1 MNNLETE
8 TGTGTRAHE
17 MEGEQK
23 GGLVSSP
30 PPDALRRPYMS
41 CPRFSN
47 SAGALANFR
56 AGGLARGASRVWGS
70 LHRPRAVGTNLH
82 SGPGIRR
89 NPLTAPHHEAPGP
102 PLATTPA
109 GTRPPHVLRRRRREP
124 ASTPHRAIWSTRRYR
139 THLSDGDSARHKGCK
154 QKSH

>member
-1 MNNLETE
+1 
-8 TGTGTRAHE
+8 

-23 GGLVSSP
+23 GGLVSRP

-70 LHRPRAVGTNLH
+70 LHRPRALGTNLH

-89 NPLTAPHHEAPGP
+89 NPLTAPSRGPGAAARHNASGNEASACPAPATGGACEHP
-102 PLATTPA
+102 TSRHLINPLARSA
-109 GTRPPHVLRRRRREP
+109 MH
-124 ASTPHRAIWSTRRYR
+124 R